1 MYKNNTMLVSLTV
14 GELREILMEASEAQP
29 RSTGSAKNYVYG
41 IAGIASVLGCSNPT
55 AQRWKNSGILDPAIR
70 QVGRK
75 IIVDSEMALWLIAK
89 DRGGTNEGGET
100 TRRRKPSPFFIR

>member
-1 MYKNNTMLVSLTV
+1 MLVSLTV

-75 IIVDSEMALWLIAK
+75 IIVDSELALSLIAK
-89 DRGGTNEGGET
+89 DKGGTNEET
-100 TRRRKPSPFFIR
+100 TKRRKPSPFFR